1 MQDGRLNITLSK
13 LKNRDVLI
21 RPHRMGI
28 IGSQKDRSY
37 NMRKKHEGT
46 SIGREVFNG
55 GEKPERPIK

>member
-1 MQDGRLNITLSK
+1 MQGGRLHITLSK

-21 RPHRMGI
+21 RPQRTGI
-28 IGSQKDRSY
+28 IGSQKD
-37 NMRKKHEGT
+37 RKKHEGT